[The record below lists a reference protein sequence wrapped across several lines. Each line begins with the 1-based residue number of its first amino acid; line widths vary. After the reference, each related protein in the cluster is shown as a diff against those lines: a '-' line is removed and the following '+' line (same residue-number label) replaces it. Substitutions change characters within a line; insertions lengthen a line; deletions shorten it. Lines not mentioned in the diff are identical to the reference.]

1 MSQAKPTLVVLTGAG
16 ISAESGIK
24 TFRGD
29 GGLWEGYRVEDVAT
43 PDGWRKNFRQVLQ
56 FYNERR
62 AGVCRATPNRGHLIL
77 AELESDFDV
86 HIVTQNVDDLHER
99 AGSTQIIHL
108 HGSLFSARSTKDP
121 GLTYPIKGERLD
133 EGELCS
139 LGSQLRPDIV
149 WFGEEVPLM
158 YAAEKLASTAQAFLI
173 VGTSLQVYPAAG
185 LIWSVPQNVP
195 VWVVDPGDPPI
206 AARRSVRFFQ
216 EGAGS
221 GMEKVRL
228 DLKSYFSL

>member
-1 MSQAKPTLVVLTGAG
+1 MSQTKPKLVVLSGAG

-43 PDGWRKNFRQVLQ
+43 PGAWSTNQSLVLK

-62 AGVCRATPNRGHLIL
+62 AAVCRAQPNKGHQIL
-77 AELESDFDV
+77 AEMETDFDV

-108 HGSLFSARSTKDP
+108 HGSLFSARSTKNP
-121 GLTYPIKGERLD
+121 QLVYPVKGERLD
-133 EGELCS
+133 EGDMCS

-158 YAAEKLASTAQAFLI
+158 PKAERLASVAQAFLI

-185 LIWSVPQNVP
+185 LIWSIPENVP
-195 VWVVDPGDPPI
+195 VWVVDPGDPPLV
-206 AARRSVRFFQ
+206 ARRDIRFFR

-228 DLKSYFSL
+228 DIKSYFSL